1 MKKRI
6 ILLVILVVVAV
17 IFLTPM
23 LGGAEIDQL
32 WFTEEGKLWNAT
44 VSALDFHFLE
54 IRVQM
59 IMGDPDNYLD
69 VDFAYDE
76 IGNMGEWFEEFVR
89 LYTRGKIVIIARD
102 TRARFSSYTLK
113 SEFLNYFGALTDYFK
128 LHLLGVTNDFNNDVV
143 VYLIPREGTKIGG
156 LLGYFYKG
164 EHVIIKDLP

>member
-6 ILLVILVVVAV
+6 LLLVILLVVAV

-23 LGGAEIDQL
+23 LGGAEINQL
-32 WFTEEGKLWNAT
+32 WFTEKGKLRNAT
-44 VSALDFHFLE
+44 VSALDFRFLE

-59 IMGDPDNYLD
+59 IMGDPDNYID

-89 LYTRGKIVIIARD
+89 LYTRGKIVITVRD
-102 TRARFSSYTLK
+102 SRERFSSYTLK
-113 SEFLNYFGALTDYFK
+113 LEFLNYFKALTFY
-128 LHLLGVTNDFNNDVV
+128 LNMRLLGVTNDFNNDVV
-143 VYLIPREGTKIGG
+143 VYLIPREGIREG

-164 EHVIIKDLP
+164 EHVIVKDLP

>member
-6 ILLVILVVVAV
+6 LLLVILLVVAI
-17 IFLTPM
+17 IFLAPM
-23 LGGAEIDQL
+23 LGGAEIAQF
-32 WFTEEGKLWNAT
+32 WFTEEGKLSNAT
-44 VSALDFHFLE
+44 VSALDFRFLE

-69 VDFAYDE
+69 VNFAYDE

-89 LYTRGKIVIIARD
+89 LYTRGKIVITVKDSRE
-102 TRARFSSYTLK
+102 RFSSYILK
-113 SEFLNYFGALTDYFK
+113 SEFLNYFKNLTFYFK
-128 LHLLGVTNDFNNDVV
+128 IDLLGVTNDFNNDVV
-143 VYLIPREGTKIGG
+143 VYLIPRGGFREG

>member
-1 MKKRI
+1 MKKK
-6 ILLVILVVVAV
+6 ILLLGTLAVVAI

-23 LGGAEIDQL
+23 LGRAEIDQL
-32 WFTEEGKLWNAT
+32 WFTEKGELSDAT

-76 IGNMGEWFEEFVR
+76 IGRRGEWFEEFVR
-89 LYTRGKIVIIARD
+89 LYTRGKIVITVRD
-102 TRARFSSYTLK
+102 SRARFSSYTLK
-113 SEFLNYFGALTDYFK
+113 SEFLNYFKALTFY
-128 LHLLGVTNDFNNDVV
+128 LNMHLIGVTNDFNNDVV
-143 VYLIPREGTKIGG
+143 VYLIPRVGTTEG